1 MYDPP
6 QPVLDLVAGEF
17 RASGGDIKAVL
28 RKIFAR
34 STLAMMDPASVVKIK
49 RPFHLVASVVRAIN
63 PTIADPRRLTT
74 ELLTMGHQTFSWPSP
89 DGYPDTKVAWGT
101 TVLDRWNF
109 LSRFFSE
116 SIVGVSVN
124 VTKLFGPVTKATMAA
139 HASRLLMGGG
149 MAPEDLAAVQAYA
162 DAQPTLN
169 DALRREVL
177 ALAASTPSFQ
187 TY

>member
-1 MYDPP
+1 
-6 QPVLDLVAGEF
+6 
-17 RASGGDIKAVL
+17 
-28 RKIFAR
+28 
-34 STLAMMDPASVVKIK
+34 
-49 RPFHLVASVVRAIN
+49 
-63 PTIADPRRLTT
+63 
-74 ELLTMGHQTFSWPSP
+74 
-89 DGYPDTKVAWGT
+89 
-101 TVLDRWNF
+101 
-109 LSRFFSE
+109 
-116 SIVGVSVN
+116 
-124 VTKLFGPVTKATMAA
+124 MAA